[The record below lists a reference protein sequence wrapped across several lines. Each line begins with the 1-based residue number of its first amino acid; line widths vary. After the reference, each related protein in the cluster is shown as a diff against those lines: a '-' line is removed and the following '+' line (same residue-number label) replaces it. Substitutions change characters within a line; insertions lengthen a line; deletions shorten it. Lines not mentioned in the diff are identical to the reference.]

1 MRHYYII
8 AGTLDE
14 AMEWAKFNGAKLID
28 RKGLYVSDPSQIED
42 RGPDGIFIGSWRT
55 RPDIHEIFL
64 RLTNKTPYG
73 TDKLTKIINLWD
85 SIKNDIKMV
94 HTYNGYG
101 HHVTV
106 KSGNTTMTFI
116 NGILQP
122 YDKI

>member
-14 AMEWAKFNGAKLID
+14 AMDWAVTNASKLIAL
-28 RKGLYVSDPSQIED
+28 KGLYVSDPSQIENEN
-42 RGPDGIFIGSWRT
+42 PNGIFIGSWRT

-85 SIKNDIKMV
+85 SILI
-94 HTYNGYG
+94 
-101 HHVTV
+101 
-106 KSGNTTMTFI
+106 I
-116 NGILQP
+116 
-122 YDKI
+122 